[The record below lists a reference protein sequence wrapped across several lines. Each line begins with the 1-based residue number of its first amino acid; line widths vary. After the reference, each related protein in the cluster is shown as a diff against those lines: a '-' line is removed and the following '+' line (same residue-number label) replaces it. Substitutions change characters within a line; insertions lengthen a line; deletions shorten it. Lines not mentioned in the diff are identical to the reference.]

1 MSQTRT
7 FVFVTN
13 IPDFLLEP
21 LSAAGPSGTTRARAN
36 RDPRYERLRAL
47 LAANTSG
54 VMLVMHL
61 ETRGYA
67 LALYASEQEAL
78 AACKTTITPEQPG
91 HKHPPLLLRILRRE
105 RPLPS
110 EAVYTPT
117 LAVEGDVVEKA
128 ELADTR
134 GLELVYRGR
143 AVAKWCPHTVA
154 QEDCPFGTAC
164 YRIHRR
170 AYQKTVL
177 KRARV
182 EEALSQMAPEERA
195 LVDRITCSTRCAEEN
210 VVPPGMGMEF
220 SLHVPLTRDEAEA
233 LVGGAT
239 GVPPPAAVLSRVE
252 AACAGHA
259 GPYFVKF
266 GFPGGAPWDWSLHDE
281 AEGLPQLRRRVPF
294 PANGAPTPLER
305 DIFCQKLLY
314 HLNQMNCFDT
324 PAAALRAL
332 AQSPKVR
339 EALRCQLK
347 TAAGHEGEAEEAG
360 GGDAAALELCVRPWI
375 FLPTAG
381 VEVDVLLEEGG
392 ERVRGVVQ
400 RHGSL
405 RLMTCFSFLQKH
417 EMDFSRYAVLG
428 SGHDVDAEAA
438 LEAEMRR
445 VEAVVKR
452 GVEGLRQHLRQRM
465 SREGDLPAH
474 AAWCFRLAVTPTA
487 AAPSRMAACEDAA
500 AMRCAV
506 LSMRPYRAALEEFAA
521 LHAAPAR
528 GEAGGGGVTDV
539 AWNTR
544 RHTYVALFP
553 RELLARLRAS

>member
-13 IPDFLLEP
+13 IPDFFLEP
-21 LSAAGPSGTTRARAN
+21 LSTASTNGTTRTRAN

-78 AACKTTITPEQPG
+78 AACKTTIIPEQAG

-117 LAVEGDVVEKA
+117 LTVEGDVVQKA

-143 AVAKWCPHTVA
+143 AIAKWCPHTVV

-170 AYQKTVL
+170 AHQKTVL
-177 KRARV
+177 KRPRV
-182 EEALSQMAPEERA
+182 EEFAALSQMTTEERA
-195 LVDRITCSTRCAEEN
+195 LVDRVVCSTRHAEES
-210 VVPPGMGMEF
+210 VVPPEMRIDF
-220 SLHVPLTRDEAEA
+220 SLHVPITRDEAEA
-233 LVGGAT
+233 LVDGMTGGT
-239 GVPPPAAVLSRVE
+239 SPPATVLARVE
-252 AACAGHA
+252 AAGGGHA

-281 AEGLPQLRRRVPF
+281 AEGLLQLRRRVPF

-305 DIFCQKLLY
+305 DIFCQELLY
-314 HLNQMNCFDT
+314 HVNQMNRFDT
-324 PAAALRAL
+324 LPAALRAL
-332 AQSPKVR
+332 AHSPKVR
-339 EALRCQLK
+339 EALQCHLK
-347 TAAGHEGEAEEAG
+347 NAAGRECEAKGAG
-360 GGDAAALELCVRPWI
+360 GGDIATLELCIRPWL

-381 VEVDVLLEEGG
+381 VEVGVLLESGG
-392 ERVRGVVQ
+392 EQVRGVVQ
-400 RHGSL
+400 RHGAL

-417 EMDFSRYAVLG
+417 GLNFSRYAVPG
-428 SGHDVDAEAA
+428 NGQDVDAETF

-445 VEAVVKR
+445 VETAVKR
-452 GVEGLRQHLRQRM
+452 DVERLRRHLRQRV
-465 SREGDLPAH
+465 SLGELPPH
-474 AAWCFRLAVTPTA
+474 APWCFQLAVTSA
-487 AAPSRMAACEDAA
+487 ATPPSLMAVCEDAA
-500 AMRCAV
+500 AMRCVV
-506 LSMRPYRAALEEFAA
+506 LSMKPYWEALEEFAA
-521 LHAAPAR
+521 MHPAGRR
-528 GEAGGGGVTDV
+528 GEAGSGGATDV
-539 AWNTR
+539 TWNTK

-553 RELLARLRAS
+553 AS